1 MNSRRE
7 HAYLMVEV
15 LVYIGMVFLLLGIG
29 YMAMYRCIS
38 NSVAL
43 RRNAD
48 DISTALHV
56 GERWRTDIRAS
67 TGQPRIET
75 SDWEQVLHL
84 PADDREIIYLYSHQ
98 AVFRRNG
105 EGPWV
110 QVLTNIKTS
119 AILADARQNV
129 TALRWELELATR
141 GKPHRVRPL
150 FTFIGVPVV
159 KPTQ

>member
-1 MNSRRE
+1 MKSRRE
-7 HAYLMVEV
+7 QAYLMVEV

-29 YMAMYRCIS
+29 YMAMYRCIN

-56 GERWRTDIRAS
+56 GERWRADVRAS
-67 TGQPRIET
+67 TVLPRIEVSNSAQT
-75 SDWEQVLHL
+75 LQLNTG
-84 PADDREIIYLYSHQ
+84 DREIVYRYSND
-98 AVFRRNG
+98 ALFRRAG

-110 QVLTNIKTS
+110 QVLTNIKSSNIET
-119 AILADARQNV
+119 DARQSV

-141 GKPHRVRPL
+141 GKPHRTRPL
-150 FTFIGVPVV
+150 FTFLSVPGA
-159 KPTQ
+159 KPAP